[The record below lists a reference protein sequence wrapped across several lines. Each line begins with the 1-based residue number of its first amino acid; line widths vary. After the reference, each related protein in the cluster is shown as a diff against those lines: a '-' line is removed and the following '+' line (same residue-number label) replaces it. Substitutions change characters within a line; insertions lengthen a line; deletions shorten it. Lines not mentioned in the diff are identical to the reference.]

1 MGSVRWA
8 PLDELDS
15 SYELLNLLNTTNKS
29 NMGYIP
35 TPVNPWA
42 LKTRDEQ
49 ITDLQTKYA
58 ELLDQY
64 MVLSDEYNQSIRDQK
79 EALEK
84 CIQYQNEIM
93 ELQDKYSKLQEE
105 YIKLTHYVLDDDN
118 NNDEINK
125 IKIG

>member
-1 MGSVRWA
+1 MLKSDMSMGSVGWA

-15 SYELLNLLNTTNKS
+15 TYELFNLLNRPNKQ

-35 TPVNPWA
+35 KLDP
-42 LKTRDEQ
+42 Q
-49 ITDLQTKYA
+49 ITDLQNQYA
-58 ELLDQY
+58 KLLNDY
-64 MVLSDEYNQSIRDQK
+64 MVLSDEYYHSIRDQK

-125 IKIG
+125 IKIV

>member
-1 MGSVRWA
+1 MRTFIYAVSKYVRT
-8 PLDELDS
+8 
-15 SYELLNLLNTTNKS
+15 Y
-29 NMGYIP
+29 
-35 TPVNPWA
+35 
-42 LKTRDEQ
+42 R
-49 ITDLQTKYA
+49 
-58 ELLDQY
+58 
-64 MVLSDEYNQSIRDQK
+64 K

>member
-1 MGSVRWA
+1 MEVK
-8 PLDELDS
+8 DNTK
-15 SYELLNLLNTTNKS
+15 ELLNLVNQFKTS
-29 NMGYIP
+29 DMGYIP
-35 TPVNPWA
+35 TPVNPWGF
-42 LKTRDEQ
+42 KNRDEQ
-49 ITDLQTKYA
+49 IIDLQTKYA
-58 ELLDQY
+58 ELLNQY

-84 CIQYQNEIM
+84 CIQYQNDIM